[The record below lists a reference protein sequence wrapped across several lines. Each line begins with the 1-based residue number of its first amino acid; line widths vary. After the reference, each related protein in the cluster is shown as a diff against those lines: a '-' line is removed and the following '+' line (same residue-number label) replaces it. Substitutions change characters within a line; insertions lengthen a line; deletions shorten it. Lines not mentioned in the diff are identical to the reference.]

1 MTARKMG
8 TDHEID
14 SGELGGLILSVVTDI
29 KMDKARLDKLIEA
42 ADDQDKITLKV
53 LYNAVV
59 TNLTAYNSEKT
70 SARLK
75 DWRQAESALLKSI
88 SDMESKYFPADRPLP
103 NLLAVADWL
112 KHHGWKVS
120 KSKLYA
126 DAKTGKIIPDSDGA
140 YPIRSVEKYAGQHLR
155 QKGALGKRDEAL
167 SSIAEQKARAEADK
181 LRSQADMAA
190 IKLKIAQGQYVEKE
204 YFDRE
209 LAKRAAFFRNDLETF
224 CRSRSSA
231 IIAFVEGDHN
241 KAPDLIQYLLECM
254 EEFFG
259 RYVENREFSVP
270 ATALLENDLDEEE
283 DPDE

>member
-1 MTARKMG
+1 METYHG
-8 TDHEID
+8 ID
-14 SGELGGLILSVVTDI
+14 SGELEGLILSVVTDI
-29 KMDKARLDKLIEA
+29 KMDKVRLDKLIEA
-42 ADDQDKITLKV
+42 ADDQDKITMKV

-59 TNLTAYNSEKT
+59 TNLTAYNAQKT

-88 SDMESKYFPADRPLP
+88 SELESKYFPKDRPLP

-126 DAKTGKIIPDSDGA
+126 DAKTGKIFADSDGA
-140 YPIRSVEKYAGQHLR
+140 YPVKSIEKYAGHYLR
-155 QKGALGKRDEAL
+155 QKGALGKHDEAL
-167 SSIAEQKARAEADK
+167 SSIAELKAKAEADK

-209 LAKRAAFFRNDLETF
+209 LAKRAAFFRNDLEIF
-224 CRSRSSA
+224 CRSRSSE

-241 KAPDLIQYLLECM
+241 KAPDLIQYLLECV
-254 EEFFG
+254 EDFFG
-259 RYVENREFSVP
+259 RYAENREFSIPVTTLP
-270 ATALLENDLDEEE
+270 EDDEDEEE
-283 DPDE
+283 EEI